1 MTMAVWANLHGAF
14 ILGQLA
20 VVAFLVGDVMERRR
34 NGALVA
40 PRRARRT
47 ACVLLAAVL
56 APLLNPAGL
65 RLLGYAYTQGN
76 NRAVRLFAHEW
87 HHAFPWDPMAA
98 PFFVLLAAFVWF
110 RVRRRS
116 APSSPHEL
124 LLVGG
129 LAILGLYTVR
139 SVPWFVLAMAPL
151 LAEDLDCLLTAPHRG
166 PASDPP
172 PLLTRHGRK
181 LALAFGVGL
190 VFVQLFR
197 PVAPGGLSRVTKNKP
212 VRLAA
217 VLGRNL
223 PPGAAAPIFNEQG
236 WGGYLAFRLGDR
248 ARTFVD
254 GRVEVPTM
262 AVWENYLQIIEGAP
276 SAPATL
282 ERLGVR
288 WSIVVDSHT
297 RLITGL
303 IGNGW
308 TVIDRAQGGILLA
321 APGYASAS

>member
-1 MTMAVWANLHGAF
+1 VALLAAAIVVVKVGFSVPLDDFWMMIAGGRHLLAHGHLGSPVPLTFTPMVRHSVNGEWGAEALFALCHWTGLALALNVAAVLGGLAVTASRIRPRVSPNARIFALAFALATPTPFFVPRAQSFSVLLFPCCLLLLERWRDRSWTPAAYAMTMAVWANLHGAF

-116 APSSPHEL
+116 APFPGLCSRWHRSSPR
-124 LLVGG
+124 
-129 LAILGLYTVR
+129 T
-139 SVPWFVLAMAPL
+139 W
-151 LAEDLDCLLTAPHRG
+151 TAC
-166 PASDPP
+166 
-172 PLLTRHGRK
+172 
-181 LALAFGVGL
+181 
-190 VFVQLFR
+190 
-197 PVAPGGLSRVTKNKP
+197 
-212 VRLAA
+212 
-217 VLGRNL
+217 
-223 PPGAAAPIFNEQG
+223 
-236 WGGYLAFRLGDR
+236 
-248 ARTFVD
+248 
-254 GRVEVPTM
+254 
-262 AVWENYLQIIEGAP
+262 
-276 SAPATL
+276 
-282 ERLGVR
+282 
-288 WSIVVDSHT
+288 
-297 RLITGL
+297 
-303 IGNGW
+303 
-308 TVIDRAQGGILLA
+308 
-321 APGYASAS
+321 